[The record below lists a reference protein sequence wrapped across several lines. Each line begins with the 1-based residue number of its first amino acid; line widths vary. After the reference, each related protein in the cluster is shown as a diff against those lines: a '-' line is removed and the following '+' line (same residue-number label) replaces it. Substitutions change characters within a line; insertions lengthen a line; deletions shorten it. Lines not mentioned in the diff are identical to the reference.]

1 MCKTGELLGRWLN
14 QFVARVEP
22 DEQDERIHRSLADR
36 YVSVRPDLDGVSFLS
51 AALSSLD
58 AAAIDRVLT
67 AVAAVA
73 DPSDTRTMQQRRA
86 DALVDVL
93 LGRISNGC
101 TTRWDGDEASGST
114 TKTPLTTTP
123 ATKAR

>member
-1 MCKTGELLGRWLN
+1 MVRDNSKALLNAVVVDVAVCKTGELLGRWLN

-22 DEQDERIHRSLADR
+22 DEQDERIHRSMADR

-58 AAAIDRVLT
+58 AASIDRVLT
-67 AVAAVA
+67 AIAAVA
-73 DPSDTRTMQQRRA
+73 DPGDTRTIQQRRA

-93 LGRISNGC
+93 LGRISLPVPS
-101 TTRWDGDEASGST
+101 GDASQ
-114 TKTPLTTTP
+114 
-123 ATKAR
+123 A